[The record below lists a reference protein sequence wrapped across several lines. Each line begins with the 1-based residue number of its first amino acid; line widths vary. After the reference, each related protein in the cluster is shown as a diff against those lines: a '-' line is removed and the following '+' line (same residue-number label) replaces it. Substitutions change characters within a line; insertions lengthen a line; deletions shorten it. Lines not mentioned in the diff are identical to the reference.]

1 MSGLYTPV
9 TGAVIGTT
17 AYFKGK
23 LVARDVALTLPE
35 VSPMTATLS
44 MMGEVEVPIW
54 QLIQN
59 MQAVI
64 TKVGIDILSQTMI
77 GPDLAPIEF
86 RWVQMVK
93 RLDGTSAEVGCKA
106 FMNGYSA
113 SIPGYGVEVG
123 SPSENDHPYN
133 LMRYRLVI
141 DGQETV
147 LVDRTAGKVVIN
159 GKDYT
164 ANMNSML

>member
-9 TGAVIGTT
+9 TGAVVGTT
-17 AYFKGK
+17 AYFDGK
-23 LVARDVALTLPE
+23 LVARDAAINLPE
-35 VSPMTATLS
+35 VSPMTATLPI
-44 MMGEVEVPIW
+44 MGEMEFPIW

-59 MQAVI
+59 MQATVS
-64 TKVGIDILSQTMI
+64 KVGIDLLAKTMI
-77 GPDLAPIEF
+77 GPDLKPIEF

-93 RLDGTSAEVGCKA
+93 RLDGTVAEVGCKA
-106 FMNGYSA
+106 FMNGFTA
-113 SIPGYGVEVG
+113 NIPGYGVEVG
-123 SPSENDHPYN
+123 SPSENDHPFN

-147 LVDRTAGKVVIN
+147 LIDRTAGKVVIN

-164 ANMNSML
+164 AKMNSML